1 MTMEPLRDDF
11 GAVRPVRRLNRLT
24 QALLAITLALT
35 ANFLASLPEF
45 RLRADLTPDRRHAL
59 SAETLETLRTA
70 GNLARSAKDGGRQW
84 VRALLLTNA
93 AQTTD
98 PRRARLA
105 RLLETYESAALR
117 SDRAW
122 FVKQDLGDSVNA
134 TLFSAIAARH
144 GPPEAGTALILLCG
158 DRAKYLGYAELF
170 PRAADQTEVF
180 RGEEAVTSA
189 LLEITEEKAA
199 VCYVTKGHGE
209 LGLDDPTPLRGL
221 SQLSRQLR
229 ARNFE
234 VRPLDLTTTAEVP
247 RDAALV
253 LIAGP
258 RTPFAPGE
266 DERLRNYL
274 GERNGR
280 VLLLLDPGPRHGLD
294 NLLAEWAV
302 FSPEAELQEPDPACL
317 TAKGDIALR
326 SIHEGHPLTKPL
338 TTQPLIAARIR
349 PVRFDP
355 GSSPD
360 STLNVRELIR
370 SSALAW
376 GESDPAQ
383 RPPRFDADRDQ
394 PGPVTMAVAAVRT
407 TGIRKGATGG
417 GRLVVVGTSEIA
429 ANARLERGGNAAFL
443 TQAAA
448 WLGDRERA
456 VAVPA
461 RAGGLYRLEATAEDL
476 WSLALRFALLPM
488 LVLAVGLAVSFWR
501 RRS

>member
-24 QALLAITLALT
+24 QTLLAITLALT

-45 RLRADLTPDRRHAL
+45 RMRADPRHAL
-59 SAETLETLRTA
+59 SAETRETLRAA

-93 AQTTD
+93 GQTPD

-105 RLLETYESAALR
+105 RLLEAYESAAL
-117 SDRAW
+117 SGDRAW
-122 FVKQDLGDSVNA
+122 FVKQDLGDSYNA
-134 TLFSAIAARH
+134 TLLSAIAARH

-170 PRAADQTEVF
+170 PRGADQTEVF

-189 LLEITEEKAA
+189 LLEITEEKAV

-221 SQLSRQLR
+221 SLLSRQFR

-234 VRPLDLTTTAEVP
+234 VRTLDLTTTSEVP
-247 RDAALV
+247 RDAGLV
-253 LIAGP
+253 LIPGP
-258 RTPFAPGE
+258 RTPFAPNE

-280 VLLLLDPGPRHGLD
+280 VLLLLDPGLRHGLD

-326 SIHEGHPLTKPL
+326 SIQEGHPLTKPL
-338 TTQPLIAARIR
+338 MTQPLIAARIR

-355 GSSPD
+355 GSAPD

-376 GESDPAQ
+376 GESDPTQ
-383 RPPRFDADRDQ
+383 KPPRYDADRDQ
-394 PGPVTMAVAAVRT
+394 PGPVTVAVAAVRT
-407 TGIRKGATGG
+407 TGIRKGAAAG
-417 GRLVVVGTSEIA
+417 GRLVVVGSSEFA

-448 WLGDRERA
+448 WLGDRERV

-461 RAGGLYRLEATAEDL
+461 RAAGLYRLEATADDL
-476 WSLALRFALLPM
+476 WSLALRFALLPL